1 MIFVDRS
8 SLPACGKEPL
18 EPQFLIWYG
27 AKPLAIPLHLRRHA
41 LETLLA
47 EKPLLH
53 DDPAQGR
60 GKRRFLSLSD
70 RSLAYLASAVTD
82 KSITL
87 ETGNGLT
94 TLLLSIIAGKHFS
107 ISPDRIVFDRVREF
121 LRAHQW
127 TVPPDA
133 LVCLC
138 AGSEVVLP
146 SESLPLLDLVLIDG
160 NHGFPLPFLDWF
172 YTSRLLRTGGI
183 VIIDDCQLWTGG
195 TLKDFLMKEPE
206 WKPVFDDEGKTFAF
220 QKLAPTN
227 VTKDWYQQAAVMAW
241 SAK

>member
-1 MIFVDRS
+1 MPYASVGS
-8 SLPACGKEPL
+8 GKDSVQL
-18 EPQFLIWYG
+18 DVLIDTE
-27 AKPLAIPLHLRRHA
+27 KSPLAIPLHLRRHA
-41 LETLLA
+41 LETLLT

-70 RSLAYLASAVTD
+70 RSLAYMVSAVND

-94 TLLLSIIAGKHFS
+94 TVLLSIVAGKHFS
-107 ISPDRIVFDRVREF
+107 ISPDRVVFDRIREF
-121 LRAHQW
+121 LRGRQW
-127 TVPPDA
+127 PVPPDA
-133 LVCLC
+133 LVCIC
-138 AGSEVVLP
+138 AGSEMVLP
-146 SESLPLLDLVLIDG
+146 REPLPLLDLVLIDG

-183 VIIDDCQLWTGG
+183 MIIDDCQLWTGG
-195 TLKDFLMKEPE
+195 TLRDFLMKEPE
-206 WKPVFDDEGKTFAF
+206 WKLVFDDEGKTFGF
-220 QKLAPTN
+220 QKLSPTN

-241 SAK
+241 SGK